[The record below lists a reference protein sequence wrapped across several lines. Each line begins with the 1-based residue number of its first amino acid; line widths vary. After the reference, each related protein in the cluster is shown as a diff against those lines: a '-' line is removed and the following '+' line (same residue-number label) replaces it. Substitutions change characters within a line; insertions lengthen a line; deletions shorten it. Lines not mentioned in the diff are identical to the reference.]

1 MEIVNFF
8 LRKNFTLHVCRD
20 VPIISGGEKDDH
32 VSLAVNA
39 FALSL
44 SKLKLKKQ
52 TNGRYGDEILALS
65 TVPHLCPYLYKQL
78 VSRRFWRDTRVTSL
92 FPFLSFFFFFSG
104 LIVWPAHI
112 GSSNR
117 TDTKNSKSLYSFYI
131 IITIMEYCYQI
142 SPRRSKFDD

>member
-1 MEIVNFF
+1 MYES
-8 LRKNFTLHVCRD
+8 FTLHVYERCP
-20 VPIISGGEKDDH
+20 VISGGEKDQ
-32 VSLAVNA
+32 VSLDVNA

-44 SKLKLKKQ
+44 NKLKLKKQ

-92 FPFLSFFFFFSG
+92 FPFFFSG

-112 GSSNR
+112 GPSNQ
-117 TDTKNSKSLYSFYI
+117 TDMKNSKSLYFLFTSRI
-131 IITIMEYCYQI
+131 LLLLLLNHLLLILSC
-142 SPRRSKFDD
+142 